1 MTDNTKAI
9 ARTSAHAVERSTPID
24 SMTWEDM
31 LRMGNELVRS
41 GILPD
46 HLRTGAAV
54 AAVML
59 TGRELGMPPM
69 RAARSLMLIK
79 GKVVED
85 ASSQLARF
93 KADGGRATFTMLDD
107 KGATLHLRHPNGD
120 EHTETFTLADAKAAG
135 LLSNPTWQKFP
146 RAMLRSRA
154 ITAGLK
160 SVGWEG
166 AVGAYDPDEARHFD
180 DHDEREAPR
189 VTIEATRAPVQVEA
203 PKPGRSSKEFVLAH
217 CAAIDT
223 CTTLDEFANLCES
236 THDDVEKLPGK
247 WASLCF
253 AHEARTLAGFNGVAF
268 EPDVGEVQALTT
280 LDALRN
286 PPATTTTPA
295 QPALVPDA
303 VDTDRD
309 GTPKATRTTAKGAA

>member
-9 ARTSAHAVERSTPID
+9 TRTSSHAIERSTPID

-93 KADGGRATFTMLDD
+93 KADGGRATFTELDD
-107 KGATLHLRHPNGD
+107 KAATLHLRHPNGD

-180 DHDEREAPR
+180 DHDEREVPR
-189 VTIEATRAPVQVEA
+189 VTIEATRAPTPEA
-203 PKPGRSSKEFVLAH
+203 PKPTRSAKQFVLDH
-217 CAAIDT
+217 CAAIDH
-223 CTTLDEFANLCES
+223 CTTLDEFATLCES
-236 THDDVEKLPGK
+236 THDDVERLPGK

-286 PPATTTTPA
+286 PPVTTTTPA

>member
-9 ARTSAHAVERSTPID
+9 TRTSSHAIERSTPID

-93 KADGGRATFTMLDD
+93 KADGGRATFTELDD
-107 KGATLHLRHPNGD
+107 KTATLHLRHPNGD

-180 DHDEREAPR
+180 DTDEREAPR
-189 VTIEATRAPVQVEA
+189 VTIEATRAPVHVEP
-203 PKPGRSSKEFVLAH
+203 PKPARSAKEFVLAH
-217 CAAIDT
+217 CADIDR
-223 CTTLDEFANLCES
+223 CTTLDDFANLCES
-236 THDDVEKLPGK
+236 THDDVKKLPGK

-280 LDALRN
+280 LDTLRN
-286 PPATTTTPA
+286 PPATT
-295 QPALVPDA
+295 QPALVPDSID
-303 VDTDRD
+303 VDRD
-309 GTPKATRTTAKGAA
+309 GPGKAKGNTAKGAA